1 MSFTLC
7 VTPRTGET
15 CVLLHFLLRQDST
28 VMELTARHLID
39 GAVWDD
45 EEQAIAVLIEITDPA
60 SARPIDVRFDVV
72 ARGTAKPS
80 ARARFIGDV
89 GTTRETADRVR
100 HLSRSDRR

>member
-1 MSFTLC
+1 
-7 VTPRTGET
+7 
-15 CVLLHFLLRQDST
+15 
-28 VMELTARHLID
+28 MELTARHLID

-72 ARGTAKPS
+72 AGDTAKPS

-89 GTTRETADRVR
+89 ERHGKPLTVYGTYLGVIADEN
-100 HLSRSDRR
+100 

>member
-1 MSFTLC
+1 
-7 VTPRTGET
+7 
-15 CVLLHFLLRQDST
+15 
-28 VMELTARHLID
+28 MELTARHLID

-72 ARGTAKPS
+72 AHGTAKPS

-89 GTTRETADRVR
+89 ERHGEPLTVYGTYLGVIADEN
-100 HLSRSDRR
+100 